1 MKVMRHKEKGRN
13 YTAVLEKKKNADF
26 IFKLGPRNLQF

>member
-13 YTAVLEKKKNADF
+13 YTAVLEKKNADF